1 MIRRTHGFSLVEM
14 AVVLVIV
21 GLMIGGLLTPLS
33 MQMEQRRT
41 GETQKAMEEAR
52 EALMGYALRN
62 GYLPCPAKSASNGM
76 EDRSGAACTDGKR
89 QGLLPWATLGVTKL
103 DSWGHVYHYSVS
115 PAFSNSQNLFSLQTR
130 RDITIGTRDAR
141 GNMVAATEIN
151 DIPAV
156 IVSHGKNGVGGVSD
170 MGIAS
175 ASPSTSSGVAN
186 ADERINFAPAG
197 IAFVART
204 PSDNPQAPG
213 GQFDDQVLW
222 VSPNILFNR
231 MVNAGALPR

>member
-1 MIRRTHGFSLVEM
+1 MKEVSTKRAQGFSLVEM

-52 EALMGYALRN
+52 EALMGYAMRN
-62 GYLPCPAKSASNGM
+62 GYLPCPAKSASNGI
-76 EDRSGAACTDGKR
+76 EDRSGVVCTDGR
-89 QGLLPWATLGVTKL
+89 REGLLPWATLGVQKL
-103 DSWGHVYHYSVS
+103 DGWGHPFHYSVT
-115 PAFSNSQNLFSLQTR
+115 PGYANSQAMFTLQTR

-141 GNMVAATEIN
+141 GNLVSATEIN

-156 IVSHGKNGVGGVSD
+156 IVSHGKNGNGAVSD
-170 MGIAS
+170 SGIRS
-175 ASPSTSSGVAN
+175 ASGSTTN
-186 ADERINFAPAG
+186 ADERINAAETG
-197 IAFVART
+197 IAFVTRT
-204 PSDNPQAPG
+204 PSDNPNAPG
-213 GQFDDQVLW
+213 GEFDDLVLW

-231 MVNAGALPR
+231 MVSSGALPR